1 MKWALK
7 EKEEETAVNT
17 VNARESKE
25 NYKIKKKKKKIFSCE
40 TYTIGLNFNILFIF
54 SLIK

>member
-1 MKWALK
+1 MKWALSK
-7 EKEEETAVNT
+7 KEEETAVST

-25 NYKIKKKKKKIFSCE
+25 NYKIKKKKKIFSCE

>member
-1 MKWALK
+1 MKWALS
-7 EKEEETAVNT
+7 EKEEETAVST

-25 NYKIKKKKKKIFSCE
+25 NYKIKKKKIFSCE

-54 SLIK
+54 SLLK